1 MVHRVTCALLSVSG
15 VLLCRDTAKDAEL
28 LALRREKAMARRQLG
43 GPVRYEPTDQFWLAA
58 RSSPIP
64 RCDWSRVFPVPGDI
78 AGLARRPI
86 AKRWDYSVWFTTEPD
101 AISWYRVVEVNLPLY
116 QDEQGMEQLD
126 LAGMRLACLEAGV
139 ASERIVPTRQ
149 TYQVG
154 HYVTLHSSAEAA
166 GAIWVRDRVGGSLRK
181 VWDSGLLFD
190 GQPIAPAHPQQ
201 LMHISM
207 EPARML
213 LRRGEK
219 APLRVLAHYTDG
231 TATWTE
237 RLESPE
243 VLIRSQVQRLRPVD
257 RTGRA
262 VPGVDL
268 RAGRYRCPA
277 PPGQRLLGSTHA
289 PSRAQPP
296 AGCAAD
302 RKARSRATA
311 SSATRCGGA
320 ISA

>member
-86 AKRWDYSVWFTTEPD
+86 AKRWDYSVWFTTEPG

-154 HYVTLHSSAEAA
+154 HYVLCT
-166 GAIWVRDRVGGSLRK
+166 
-181 VWDSGLLFD
+181 
-190 GQPIAPAHPQQ
+190 
-201 LMHISM
+201 
-207 EPARML
+207 PAR
-213 LRRGEK
+213 RQPERSGCVTESA
-219 APLRVLAHYTDG
+219 APCGKSG
-231 TATWTE
+231 T
-237 RLESPE
+237 
-243 VLIRSQVQRLRPVD
+243 PV
-257 RTGRA
+257 
-262 VPGVDL
+262 
-268 RAGRYRCPA
+268 C
-277 PPGQRLLGSTHA
+277 S
-289 PSRAQPP
+289 S
-296 AGCAAD
+296 
-302 RKARSRATA
+302 TA
-311 SSATRCGGA
+311 SRSPPRTP
-320 ISA
+320 SS